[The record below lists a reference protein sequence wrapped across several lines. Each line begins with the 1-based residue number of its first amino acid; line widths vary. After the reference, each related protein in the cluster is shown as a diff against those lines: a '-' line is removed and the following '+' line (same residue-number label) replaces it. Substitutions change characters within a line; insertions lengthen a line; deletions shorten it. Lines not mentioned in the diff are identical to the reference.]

1 MIKPEILNE
10 HPDFSLVLGGPLF
23 QLYRWA
29 RLSGDS
35 LERVRRRV
43 LVIVAVAWL
52 PPLVLSMIGGRGLSG
67 AIAVPFLYDI
77 ETHVRFLVALP
88 ILICAELIV
97 HDRLRAAVESFL
109 ERHIIVP
116 EEIPAFQ
123 RAIGSTL
130 SLRNSFTVEVA
141 LLVLVYTLGLW
152 IWRSQVAT
160 DAATWYAL
168 RDASG
173 LHLTLAGY
181 WYVLVS

>member
-43 LVIVAVAWL
+43 LVIVTVAWL
-52 PPLVLSMIGGRGLSG
+52 PPLLLSMIGVHALVGDIR
-67 AIAVPFLYDI
+67 VPFLHDI

-97 HDRLRAAVESFL
+97 HDRLRAAVKSFL
-109 ERHIIVP
+109 ERHIIFP
-116 EEIPAFQ
+116 DDIPKFHQAVS
-123 RAIGSTL
+123 GTL
-130 SLRNSFTVEVA
+130 RLRNSSIVEVT
-141 LLVLVYTLGLW
+141 LVLM
-152 IWRSQVAT
+152 
-160 DAATWYAL
+160 
-168 RDASG
+168 
-173 LHLTLAGY
+173 
-181 WYVLVS
+181 